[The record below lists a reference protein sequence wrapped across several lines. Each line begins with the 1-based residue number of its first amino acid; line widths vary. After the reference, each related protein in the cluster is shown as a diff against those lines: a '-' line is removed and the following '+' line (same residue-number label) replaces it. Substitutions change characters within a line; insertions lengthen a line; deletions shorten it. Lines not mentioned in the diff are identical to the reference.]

1 MSLPKPNRNSGKHFS
16 AMKKHF
22 SIIILALL
30 LLTAFSHR
38 LPAQQ
43 ADIDKAGKA
52 YMAGFYENAITLYEK
67 LLSQEQASPEI
78 YYNLGN
84 AYFKT
89 GNMPSAILNYERA
102 LKYRP
107 NDEDILYNLG
117 VANSRIVDKIDVL
130 PELFYIRWWKS
141 LKQLLSPDGWAVAL
155 IASFSL
161 FFIVLALFL
170 LSRSAA
176 IRKALF
182 SSAIVVLVVAL
193 ISGTIAWQTYHE
205 ARQQVTA
212 IVFTPTLP
220 VKSSPDESSIDLFV
234 IHEGLKV
241 KIIDKLGEWN
251 EISIPN
257 GSKGWVKISDLKPI

>member
-1 MSLPKPNRNSGKHFS
+1 
-16 AMKKHF
+16 MKKHF
-22 SIIILALL
+22 TIITLALL
-30 LLTAFSHR
+30 LLNFISLE

-141 LKQLLSPDGWAVAL
+141 LKQLLAPDGWAVAL
-155 IASFSL
+155 ITAVSL
-161 FFIVLALFL
+161 FFIILALFL
-170 LSRSAA
+170 LSRSATA
-176 IRKALF
+176 RKALF
-182 SSAIVVLVVAL
+182 SASLVILVVAL
-193 ISGTIAWQTYHE
+193 ISGAIAWQTYHE
-205 ARQQVTA
+205 ARQQVAA

-257 GSKGWVKISDLKPI
+257 GSKGWVKISDLKPV